1 MGLFIE
7 VDKKRLDTVLAQAVG
22 GWEDCGGCPAEGKC
36 EEGATCFQSLYRFLR
51 VGQKAPTVV
60 YVITRIDKD
69 TWEDK
74 IIDIF
79 ATENAM
85 LEKYE
90 ELEAMNDGFEYVP
103 EMWTLKD

>member
-7 VDKKRLDTVLAQAVG
+7 VDKKRLDTVLSQAVG
-22 GWEDCGGCPAEGKC
+22 GWADCRHCPVGDEC
-36 EEGATCFQSLYRFLR
+36 MEGATCLKSLYRYLHA
-51 VGQKAPTVV
+51 GKKEPTVV
-60 YVITRIDKD
+60 FVITRIDKD

-90 ELEAMNDGFEYVP
+90 ELEAQNDGFEYVP